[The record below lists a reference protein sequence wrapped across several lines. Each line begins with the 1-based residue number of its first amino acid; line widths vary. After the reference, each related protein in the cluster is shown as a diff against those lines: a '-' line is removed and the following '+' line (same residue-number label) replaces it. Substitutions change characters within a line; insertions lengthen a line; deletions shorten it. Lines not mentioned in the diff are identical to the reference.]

1 MFLVFISI
9 VRPTVFTII
18 SVARMIT
25 VIFITLSNY
34 VLTSIISVGALVILL
49 QICCFAILELWTTR
63 YLPHAGN
70 RLCTCQI
77 ENRLDNNKSHIFI
90 PNLVFMTRI
99 PGIQHSNVFCI
110 NLRQSPVRDHIS
122 LESWLS
128 AINQICLINDLW
140 HLLNVCWFLCW
151 KISVHC
157 SFHTKIWH
165 NPLDNRFLL

>member
-9 VRPTVFTII
+9 VWPTVFTII

-34 VLTSIISVGALVILL
+34 VLTSIISVGALVFLL
-49 QICCFAILELWTTR
+49 QICCFVMLELWTTR

-70 RLCTCQI
+70 RLCTCEI
-77 ENRLDNNKSHIFI
+77 ENRLDNISLTSSFQ
-90 PNLVFMTRI
+90 I
-99 PGIQHSNVFCI
+99 PGIQHSNVVRI
-110 NLRQSPVRDHIS
+110 HLWQSPVRDLIS
-122 LESWLS
+122 LDSWLS

-157 SFHTKIWH
+157 LFNTKIWH
-165 NPLDNRFLL
+165 NSLDNRFLL